1 VFSCWILL
9 LIVQTSLAAAGR
21 VDLHRRLGRLGF
33 GLAGLMVVL
42 GLLVATDSV
51 ARHFAPGEAG
61 MRVKAFYAV
70 PLSVMRAFGTL
81 IYFAFRNRFNPAAH
95 KRLVLICASKTSA
108 SWVWRKPS

>member
-21 VDLHRRLGRLGF
+21 VGLHRRLGRLGF